1 MGMSKK
7 EWINMLK
14 PMALVVIVA
23 ILMRLFFFA
32 PVLVDGHSMEPTLH
46 DLNKV
51 IVSQISYTFNEP
63 KRFDIVVFKSPTED
77 RYYVKRIIGL
87 PNETLFYLNDQ
98 LYIDGQYIE
107 EPFLD
112 QTKEDLTEG
121 NLTENFQ
128 LMDKIG
134 QQTIPEDHVFVMG
147 DNRLFSKDSRHFG
160 TIPIKDIYGKGLFV
174 YWPLKDF
181 KWMK

>member
-1 MGMSKK
+1 MNDSKK
-7 EWINMLK
+7 EWIGWFKAIFL
-14 PMALVVIVA
+14 AVIVA
-23 ILMRLFFFA
+23 IFMRLFLFA
-32 PVLVDGHSMEPTLH
+32 AVLVEGHSMEPTLH

-51 IVSQISYTFNEP
+51 LVSQISYSFKEP
-63 KRFDIVVFKSPTED
+63 NRFDIVVFKAPTED
-77 RYYVKRIIGL
+77 RYYVKRVIGL
-87 PNETLFYLNDQ
+87 PKETITYIDDK

-107 EPFLD
+107 EPFLNEE
-112 QTKEDLTEG
+112 KENITEG

-134 QQTIPEDHVFVMG
+134 QQTISEGHVFVMG
-147 DNRLFSKDSRHFG
+147 DNRLFSKDSRHIG

-174 YWPLKDF
+174 YWPIKDF